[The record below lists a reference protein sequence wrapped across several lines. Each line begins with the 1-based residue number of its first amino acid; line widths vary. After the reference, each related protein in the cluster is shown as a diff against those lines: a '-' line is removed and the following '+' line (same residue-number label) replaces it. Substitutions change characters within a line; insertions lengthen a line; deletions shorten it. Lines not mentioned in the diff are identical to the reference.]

1 MNGPRV
7 LFAVGASLLVHVAIG
22 VGLRLRPAMK
32 LSAPEVRAFEVRM
45 VPLPPEPEIPVP
57 PPPEPLRVE
66 PPKPR
71 ATPPKP
77 AEPPPAPEDSEAPA
91 ANAPEPLPEAPAP
104 LALLDSSIQAAVSG
118 VATTTTLD
126 SSGGISRGSRA
137 PAPSPPSALASAAP
151 SYTALADLSRKP
163 RPPSLDALLR
173 KNYPDLLRR
182 RGVAGQAVVRA
193 HVTPRGRVAR
203 VEVLSE
209 SAAGFADACK
219 RTLLGSE
226 WTEPL
231 DRAGN
236 RVATQLTYRCKFQ
249 IER

>member
-1 MNGPRV
+1 VNGPRV
-7 LFAVGASLLVHVAIG
+7 LFAVGASLLVHVGIG
-22 VGLRLRPAMK
+22 VGLRLRPTLK

-45 VPLPPEPEIPVP
+45 VPQPPEPEKPVP
-57 PPPEPLRVE
+57 PPPEPPQVE
-66 PPKPR
+66 P
-71 ATPPKP
+71 APPKP
-77 AEPPPAPEDSEAPA
+77 APPKPTEPPPALEETEAPP
-91 ANAPEPLPEAPAP
+91 ANEPEPLPEAPAP

-118 VATTTTLD
+118 VATSTALD
-126 SSGGISRGSRA
+126 ASGGISRGSQT
-137 PAPSPPSALASAAP
+137 PAPTLLPAPPPAAP

-173 KNYPDLLRR
+173 KNYPEPLRR
-182 RGVAGQAVVRA
+182 RGVEGQALVRA

-231 DRAGN
+231 DQNGN
-236 RVATQLTYRCKFQ
+236 SVATQLTYRCKFQ